1 MKESEEKIKK
11 YLEEEYQLNDYE
23 LEVKDGWIIINTESD
38 VKVPEKLEKL
48 FPFEKVKFGKVGGN
62 FSCEDCSSLTSLE
75 GAPEKVGG
83 IFYCYNC
90 SALTSLE
97 GAPEKVGGNF
107 YCNNCSALTSLEGAP
122 GKVVG
127 NFCFQECTALTSLK
141 GAPEKVGGF
150 FAFIDCSSLTS
161 LEGAPEKVGCHFYC
175 YKCSS
180 LTSLKGATK
189 EVGGDFSCIGCSS
202 LTSLEGAPEK
212 VGGNFYCYYCSSLTS
227 LEGAPEKVGGRMI
240 ADKEYNSDFD
250 EYEEFEYEE
259 FNEDLVYLTEI
270 LARFINQ
277 GGLEL
282 SDKDKDELYKQVI
295 RDAGFNFELQDFKD
309 QLQDKIDTFESDLDQ
324 IYYLE
329 RLCEIV
335 HKILY
340 SVSMDELSN
349 AAEDVILA
357 DGKITIDDIYELNHI
372 MDAQEYHSEQRF
384 IFYGMFFEKVVE
396 MAKKGKL
403 KIVENHSTYG
413 TFI

>member
-107 YCNNCSALTSLEGAP
+107 YCY
-122 GKVVG
+122 
-127 NFCFQECTALTSLK
+127 
-141 GAPEKVGGF
+141 
-150 FAFIDCSSLTS
+150 DCSSLTS
-161 LEGAPEKVGCHFYC
+161 LEGAPEKVGGSFYC
-175 YKCSS
+175 RECSALTSLKGAPKEVGGNFSCSACSS
-180 LTSLKGATK
+180 LTSLKGAPEK
-189 EVGGDFSCIGCSS
+189 VGGSFYCSDCSS